1 METNVDRSSH
11 SGWTHCNWLQHVFVL
26 IRAEGI
32 DPGTGSD
39 LSGDGSATRGRW
51 IPITS
56 PVINR
61 ALFQENKRPSLLIP
75 QSQSNSACW

>member
-1 METNVDRSSH
+1 MSDRETNVEGSPH

-39 LSGDGSATRGRW
+39 LSGGEVSNVGSMDSHNIA
-51 IPITS
+51 S
-56 PVINR
+56 Y
-61 ALFQENKRPSLLIP
+61 
-75 QSQSNSACW
+75 